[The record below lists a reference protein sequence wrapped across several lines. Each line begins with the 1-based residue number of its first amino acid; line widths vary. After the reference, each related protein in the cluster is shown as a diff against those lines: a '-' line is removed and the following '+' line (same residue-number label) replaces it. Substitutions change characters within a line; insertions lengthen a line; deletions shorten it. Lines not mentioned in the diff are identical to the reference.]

1 MNLGSRKGVILSM
14 SIPYYFNCP
23 AVQLHPI
30 LSKCNEKVD
39 ARRINK
45 IINYNNITYNFY
57 K

>member
-45 IINYNNITYNFY
+45 IINYNNIT
-57 K
+57 